1 MLSFIGSAITP
12 NISRLGDGSLLCRN
26 VILAR
31 SGIQMYRPIE
41 LGLEGEKLIP
51 VERPESEVFSPEC
64 MASFEG
70 TTVVDDHPG
79 SGHITT
85 TSWRAYAMGH
95 VQNIRRG
102 PRVNGDLT
110 LIGDLIVNDSQLI
123 EKILAGKR
131 EVSCGYDC
139 EYVPAAGGS
148 YRQQQIRGNHVAIV
162 NRGRASNA
170 RILDAAAVA
179 TRLGRE
185 LARAYDSYPELRP
198 EITGLD
204 DVLAGPANQNHGSD
218 LSEQY
223 AAQMRAHWR
232 K

>member
-31 SGIQMYRPIE
+31 GGIQMYRPIE

-64 MASFEG
+64 IASFEG

-79 SGHITT
+79 PGHITT

-95 VQNIRRG
+95 CQNVRIG
-102 PRVNGDLT
+102 PRIDGDLT
-110 LIGDLIVNDSQLI
+110 LIGDLVINDSQLI
-123 EKILAGKR
+123 EKVLAGKR
-131 EVSCGYDC
+131 QISCGYDC
-139 EYVPAAGGS
+139 EYVPTDHGS
-148 YRQQQIRGNHVAIV
+148 YRQQMIRGNHVAV
-162 NRGRASNA
+162 VVRGRASNA
-170 RILDAAAVA
+170 RILDSAAVA
-179 TRLGRE
+179 TRLGKV
-185 LARAYDSYPELRP
+185 LAHVYDSVPEVRADVQ
-198 EITGLD
+198 EIVD
-204 DVLAGPANQNHGSD
+204 AMAGAGIPSAATD
-218 LSEQY
+218 SEAY
-223 AAQMRAHWR
+223 AAQMRKSWR

>member
-1 MLSFIGSAITP
+1 MLSFIGSTITP
-12 NISRLGDGSLLCRN
+12 NIARLGDGSLLCRN

-31 SGIQMYRPIE
+31 SGVMEYRRAE
-41 LGLEGEKLIP
+41 LGLDGVGLVR

-70 TTVVDDHPG
+70 VTLLDDHPG

-85 TSWRAYAMGH
+85 TSWRAYTMGH

-102 PRVNGDLT
+102 PRLDGDLT

-139 EYVPAAGGS
+139 EYVPTDHGS
-148 YRQQQIRGNHVAIV
+148 YRQQMIRGNHVAIV
-162 NRGRASNA
+162 RRGRASNA
-170 RILDAAAVA
+170 RILDSAAVA

-185 LARAYDSYPELRP
+185 LARAYDSYPELRADIT
-198 EITGLD
+198 EIV
-204 DVLAGPANQNHGSD
+204 DVLAGQQDPATDSQS
-218 LSEQY
+218 Y
-223 AAQMRAHWR
+223 ATSMRAHWR
-232 K
+232 KK